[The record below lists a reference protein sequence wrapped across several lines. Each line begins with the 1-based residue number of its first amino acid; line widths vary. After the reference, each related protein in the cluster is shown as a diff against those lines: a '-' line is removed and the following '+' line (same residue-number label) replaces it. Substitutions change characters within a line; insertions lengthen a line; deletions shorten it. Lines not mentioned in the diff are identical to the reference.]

1 MQINHL
7 QKQKFKSFS
16 TISSQISCDNK
27 KATETKQCQTTADT
41 REWCD
46 CLQKTRL
53 GLDPFD
59 SKLSAPRCTTR
70 WESEAK
76 VGHCEVEKETR
87 LQCWILIELENIGC
101 CFERWAFEI
110 RKGVILESSGTL
122 KLWSTPLFKFSYQDI
137 GFAAC
142 IEVHSR
148 DVWSCTELST
158 LTDFWCLC
166 TSRLLDSR
174 YFLTCSCL
182 YMA

>member
-1 MQINHL
+1 MQNNSRY
-7 QKQKFKSFS
+7 Q
-16 TISSQISCDNK
+16 
-27 KATETKQCQTTADT
+27 
-41 REWCD
+41 EWCD

-76 VGHCEVEKETR
+76 VELRGWEGMK
-87 LQCWILIELENIGC
+87 LQCWMLIELENIGC

-148 DVWSCTELST
+148 DALVT
-158 LTDFWCLC
+158 CLLYILRC
-166 TSRLLDSR
+166 MIMHWTFNIDRLLMLVH
-174 YFLTCSCL
+174 F
-182 YMA
+182 

>member
-1 MQINHL
+1 MPNNSRYQGMMWL
-7 QKQKFKSFS
+7 PAKDS
-16 TISSQISCDNK
+16 
-27 KATETKQCQTTADT
+27 
-41 REWCD
+41 
-46 CLQKTRL
+46 L
-53 GLDPFD
+53 GLGSLRFKTECAPMHHTMGIR
-59 SKLSAPRCTTR
+59 SKSWTLRG
-70 WESEAK
+70 WE
-76 VGHCEVEKETR
+76 GTR